1 MHWLDEVHV
10 DDYGVEVSSLP
21 GSFQDRERIGQIL
34 LISHDYVIIQLNNGP
49 RIKWVNDTLLLHF
62 GNPQV

>member
-34 LISHDYVIIQLNNGP
+34 LISHDYVIIQLNNGS